1 MKRIYVPVGI
11 LATLIAFVG
20 FWPTYFGPLLSGT
33 LQKVPIIHL
42 HAVVYSGW
50 LALFITQAVLAA
62 RGRIALH
69 MKIGRFGMLYGV
81 LVILVGLATAFSQ
94 FGSRIGAGKLAEA
107 QGMLFGPFT
116 DMLVFAPF
124 LAAAWI
130 YRRRPEIHKRL
141 ITVAT
146 TMLLIAAVSRM
157 PPFRDGL
164 TVSDY
169 PLYLAV
175 WLSPIYTAML
185 YDWFKRRIVHPVY
198 LLGMVTLAL
207 VRFRTPLRDSE
218 TWLSISAWFAK
229 IYT

>member
-1 MKRIYVPVGI
+1 MKRVYAPVGA
-11 LATLIAFVG
+11 LATLIALVG

-33 LQKVPIIHL
+33 LQKGPIIHL

-69 MKIGRFGMLYGV
+69 MKFGRIGMLYGV
-81 LVILVGLATAFSQ
+81 LVIILGLATAFSQ
-94 FGSRIGAGKLAEA
+94 FGTRIEAANLAEA
-107 QGMLFGPFT
+107 QRALFGPFT

-130 YRRRPEIHKRL
+130 YRRKPEIHKRL

-169 PLYLAV
+169 PLYLVV
-175 WLSPIYTAML
+175 WLSPIYSAML
-185 YDWFKRRIVHPVY
+185 YDWFKHRIVHPVY
-198 LLGMVTLAL
+198 LLGIVTLAL
-207 VRFRTPLRDSE
+207 IRLRTPLRDSE
-218 TWLSISAWFAK
+218 TWLSISGWFAK
-229 IYT
+229 FYT